1 MAGRVLIVE
10 DEALLAQGI
19 AFNLRHEGFE
29 VEHAPTGEEGL
40 RRLAAAPPVDLV
52 LLDVMLPGLDGFA
65 VLERLRAGGRALP
78 VILLTARATDV
89 DVVRGLE
96 LGADDYVPKP
106 FSVAQLVARIRAVLR
121 RAGGAAGA
129 GADATP
135 VGAGAPGAGPA
146 PERFRCPGVEVDL
159 DRRLARRDGREHPL
173 TTTEAELLRLLRAAP
188 GHTLDRLEVMRKLWG
203 PFADAG
209 SRTVDNHVAR
219 LRRKLERD
227 PSAPRALLTVHGKGY
242 RLVLEPP

>member
-65 VLERLRAGGRALP
+65 VLERLRADGRALP

-121 RAGGAAGA
+121 RAGPAPPA
-129 GADATP
+129 
-135 VGAGAPGAGPA
+135 APGPGPA

-173 TTTEAELLRLLRAAP
+173 TTTEAELLRLLRGAP